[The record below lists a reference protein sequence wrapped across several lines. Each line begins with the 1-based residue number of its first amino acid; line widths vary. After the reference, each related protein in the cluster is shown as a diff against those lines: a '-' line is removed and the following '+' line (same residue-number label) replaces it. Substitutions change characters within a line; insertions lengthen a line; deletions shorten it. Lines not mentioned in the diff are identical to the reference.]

1 MIAFELPQIADESL
15 RGDVVYHEFLHVP
28 AMSAGLYRLA
38 AGSTDPQH
46 PHSEDEIYHVLAG
59 SGQIRVAD
67 QDRPVR
73 AGSFVYVPAHVEHR
87 FHSIQEELLVLVLF
101 APSEGSQRTDE
112 E

>member
-1 MIAFELPQIADESL
+1 MLAFELPQLADRQLSGE
-15 RGDVVYHEFLHVP
+15 VIYHEFLKVP

-59 SGQIRVAD
+59 RGQIRVAHE
-67 QDRPVR
+67 DRPVT

-87 FHSIQEELLVLVLF
+87 FHSIQEDLLVLVIF
-101 APSEGSQRTDE
+101 APFEGSLAAA
-112 E
+112 